1 MIKQVVRDYKTH
13 SFENTKDVLEKL
25 NYFRKVSADGLHNLS
40 DTQLASLK
48 SELTTFFNL
57 DLAFFADTY
66 PTKLFRLTNNKNLYG
81 GQKVKLQK
89 ISDLLGPPKG
99 LSQINRCNLRGESM
113 FYAALNMETA
123 IWETKPQ
130 KDDYITISEWK
141 IKEGEKLF
149 MHNIFH
155 PEKTVANKESQAA
168 FDAYIKSKAQVQK
181 DLAETFE
188 EILKFFC
195 EEFMKPVREDQKIN
209 YLFPALMSSSLLR
222 SEHDPNGLKIEAI
235 SYPSIKMDYELTNI
249 AIVNSLVLERLD
261 LVNIKVYM
269 VTATNYDNPNKK
281 AMDLIKVSP
290 LILTITDFDFKN
302 DKIDYSNSGELQM
315 MIDLDEKY
323 GQKNGR

>member
-13 SFENTKDVLEKL
+13 IFKNTKDVLEKL
-25 NYFRKVSADGLHNLS
+25 NYFRQLSADGLHNLP
-40 DTQLASLK
+40 DAQLASLK
-48 SELTTFFNL
+48 SEFTAFFNL
-57 DLAFFADTY
+57 NLAFFAETY

-81 GQKVKLQK
+81 GRKVKLQK
-89 ISDLLGPPKG
+89 ISDLIGPPNG
-99 LSQINRCNLRGESM
+99 LSQINRCSLRGESM

-141 IKEGEKLF
+141 IKEDQKLF
-149 MHNIFH
+149 MHSIFH
-155 PEKTVANKESQAA
+155 PEKTVINKESQSS
-168 FDAYIKSKAQVQK
+168 FNAYIESKKRVQK

-195 EEFMKPVREDQKIN
+195 EEFMKPVKEDQKIN
-209 YLFPALMSSSLLR
+209 YLFSALMSSSLLK
-222 SEHDPNGLKIEAI
+222 SNNNSNDLNIEAI

-249 AIVNSLVLERLD
+249 AIVNSLVLEKLD

-269 VTATNYDNPNKK
+269 VTDANYDNPNKK
-281 AMDLIKVSP
+281 ANDLIKVSP
-290 LILTITDFDFKN
+290 LILTITDFDFEN
-302 DKIDYSNSGELQM
+302 DKIDYRNSGELQM

-323 GQKNGR
+323 GQNKRV